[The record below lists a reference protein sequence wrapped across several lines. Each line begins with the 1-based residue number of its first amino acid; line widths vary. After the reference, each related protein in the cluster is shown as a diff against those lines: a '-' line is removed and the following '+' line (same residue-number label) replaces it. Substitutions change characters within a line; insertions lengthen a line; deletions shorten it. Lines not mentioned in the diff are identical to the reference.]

1 MLLQR
6 LLRRRSRDGKPHRQ
20 RGRKR
25 EANGYAVYQGT
36 VLSGDEMP
44 KYVGDG
50 ALKVVCF
57 SPDREKMRASRSAA
71 ERIPGVEINSSW
83 WDNLEI
89 MAAGVHKGAAL
100 RCLAQ
105 RLEIPLDE
113 VMAIGDNENDLPM
126 LQVAGLP
133 WPWATRWRA

>member
-1 MLLQR
+1 M
-6 LLRRRSRDGKPHRQ
+6 SRPSTVSYTHL
-20 RGRKR
+20 
-25 EANGYAVYQGT
+25 NGYAVYRGT

-57 SPDREKMRASRSAA
+57 SPDREKMQRIRSAA

-113 VMAIGDNENDLPM
+113 VMAIGDNENDLPKM
-126 LQVAGLP
+126 CIRDRSTMAS
-133 WPWATRWRA
+133 ASTIARE